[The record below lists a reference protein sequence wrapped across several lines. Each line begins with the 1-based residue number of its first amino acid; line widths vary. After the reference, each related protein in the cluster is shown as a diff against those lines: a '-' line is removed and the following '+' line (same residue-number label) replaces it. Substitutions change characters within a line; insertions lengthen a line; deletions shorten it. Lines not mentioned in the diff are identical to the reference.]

1 MRIATRI
8 SAMILAAL
16 HFGALPFATPA
27 HAAQP
32 TQSQAAAIRS
42 ACPADYQKYCTG
54 VPTGGQ
60 ASLQCLQ
67 KNVASLSSACQAAVT
82 AVGGSA
88 ATPPAAS
95 SGASAPAVA
104 ATATAPEAAP
114 QPDPSFA
121 VGPLSPRQQ
130 IFLVRNACRGDFRR
144 LCGNVPLGGGRAVQC
159 LDANK
164 TRLSQGCIGAI
175 REVQAQ

>member
-1 MRIATRI
+1 MNPARVTTGIIVA
-8 SAMILAAL
+8 AML
-16 HFGALPFATPA
+16 FAHPA

-32 TQSQAAAIRS
+32 TQAQAAAIRS
-42 ACPADYQKYCTG
+42 ACPADYQKYCSG
-54 VPTGGQ
+54 VPAGGQ

-67 KNVASLSSACQAAVT
+67 RNVASLSSACQTAVN

-88 ATPPAAS
+88 PPPSAGSAAGSGDQPAATAPA
-95 SGASAPAVA
+95 ASAPA
-104 ATATAPEAAP
+104 APVP
-114 QPDPSFA
+114 SDPTFT

-159 LDANK
+159 LEANK
-164 TRLSQGCIGAI
+164 TRLSQACVGAI
-175 REVQAQ
+175 REVQVQ